1 MTRLPSPVPHGHTAR
16 RLEWAH
22 LPPPLRATVERRIGT
37 SVVGARSCTGGF
49 TPGLASVLE
58 GEDGSRHFVKAAS
71 LRAQRPFAEA
81 YREEARTLA
90 ALPTEA
96 PAPRLLWTHDAD
108 DWVVLGIEHVAAG
121 APDRPW
127 SPTQLEAVLDTLEVV
142 ADVLTPVP
150 PGLDLVPAGQE
161 LGGWAAMWSRL
172 PERGGRPGP
181 GHAERVGEAAALA
194 GRFPA
199 VCVGDSV
206 VHTDVHDDNVLLRGD
221 GTALL
226 CDWSWPVRG
235 ASWLDTVWAMVGPR
249 GDGLDVDAVLAR
261 RRLTRDV
268 PHEDVDAVIAL
279 VAGYLLA
286 QAALPVPA
294 SSPHLRDG
302 QRWQGQV
309 CWQWLAERRG
319 WE

>member
-1 MTRLPSPVPHGHTAR
+1 MTRLPSPVPHGRTAH

-22 LPPPLRATVERRIGT
+22 LPPALRATVEGRIGT
-37 SVVGARSCTGGF
+37 AVVDARSCTSGF

-71 LRAQRPFAEA
+71 VRAQRPFAEA

-90 ALPTEA
+90 ALPPEA
-96 PAPRLLWTHDAD
+96 PAPRLLWTHDTD
-108 DWVVLGIEHVAAG
+108 DWVVLGIEHVAAR

-127 SPTQLEAVLDTLEVV
+127 STPQLEAVLDTLEHV

-150 PGLDLVPAGQE
+150 PGLDLTPAGEE
-161 LGGWAAMWSRL
+161 LGGWAALWSG
-172 PERGGRPGP
+172 PAEQGGWPGL
-181 GHAERVGEAAALA
+181 GHAGRLAEAAALA
-194 GRFPA
+194 ERFPA
-199 VCVGDSV
+199 VSAGNSL
-206 VHTDVHDDNVLLRGD
+206 VHTDVRDDNVLLLAD

-226 CDWSWPVRG
+226 CDWNWPVAG
-235 ASWLDTVWAMVGPR
+235 APWLDTVWAMVGPR
-249 GDGLDVDAVLAR
+249 GDGLDVDAALSR

-268 PHEDVDAVIAL
+268 PREDVDTVIAL

-286 QAALPVPA
+286 QAGLPVPA
-294 SSPHLRDG
+294 SSPHLRDV
-302 QRWQGQV
+302 QRWQGEV

-319 WE
+319 WD